1 MTAKNH
7 EDTKPAIVSQTSVC
21 KISEKTFI
29 VLLRSRTDSI
39 CCEDGESIYPCELVL
54 CDGRKAWKGEHG
66 TEGNSKKVR
75 ELYLGLETRLL
86 SRDCDGNLGSISFD
100 EEKGIL
106 RFEMSPESVGKK
118 RKNEELEISL
128 TKVDKVRDIQDIIK
142 DCARIRLRELN
153 RLDQDCDAMRTSVN
167 IKQCEAR
174 ELISQLEEDVDKV
187 KERKKVLYQKIRLLI
202 NAKRA
207 KLNALKREATSSNT

>member
-7 EDTKPAIVSQTSVC
+7 EDTKPAIVSQTSV
-21 KISEKTFI
+21 S
-29 VLLRSRTDSI
+29 
-39 CCEDGESIYPCELVL
+39 
-54 CDGRKAWKGEHG
+54 
-66 TEGNSKKVR
+66 EGNSKKVR

-153 RLDQDCDAMRTSVN
+153 RLDQDCDAMRCPTRLLRTSVN